1 MSAIQCPHCHTAVPT
16 GATVCTGCH
25 GEVVY
30 GIPTEVRKALM
41 IVGGL
46 VGAYGGWTLFKLFI
60 GPTRSNPEY
69 GIGVSFLAVGA
80 LVAIVGLFVL
90 VGKFYRGHATVYKR
104 YNAST

>member
-30 GIPTEVRKALM
+30 GIPTELKNLLM
-41 IVGGL
+41 VVGGL
-46 VGAYGGWTLFKLFI
+46 GGGYVGWTLFRLFFN
-60 GPTRSNPEY
+60 PTRTNPEY
-69 GIGVSFLAVGA
+69 GIGVTFLAIGA
-80 LVAIVGLFVL
+80 LVAVIALLVL

-104 YNAST
+104 YNASV